1 MDEEAPPS
9 ESELQPLWQ
18 MAHNDCTDKFP
29 TGGAF
34 SNDNQQKEILAP
46 VGNATS
52 STDNNPP
59 EQGVS
64 HLFFI
69 TVTVLRLPFLLH
81 FQHPFT
87 TIHQK

>member
-18 MAHNDCTDKFP
+18 VACNDCKDKEVL
-29 TGGAF
+29 TGGALPY
-34 SNDNQQKEILAP
+34 DNQKKEILAP

-64 HLFFI
+64 HFSFI
-69 TVTVLRLPFLLH
+69 IVTVFIIPSHFSLILLG
-81 FQHPFT
+81 T
-87 TIHQK
+87 

>member
-9 ESELQPLWQ
+9 ESELQPTWQ
-18 MAHNDCTDKFP
+18 MAHNDCTDKEVL
-29 TGGAF
+29 TGDALPNG
-34 SNDNQQKEILAP
+34 NQQKKILAP

-64 HLFFI
+64 HLFFN
-69 TVTVLRLPFLLH
+69 TVTVLFLPYHVSLILL
-81 FQHPFT
+81 
-87 TIHQK
+87 

>member
-9 ESELQPLWQ
+9 ESELHPLWQ
-18 MAHNDCTDKFP
+18 MAHNDCTDKFL

-34 SNDNQQKEILAP
+34 SNNNQQKEILAP

-69 TVTVLRLPFLLH
+69 TVTVLFLPYHVSLILL
-81 FQHPFT
+81 
-87 TIHQK
+87 

>member
-18 MAHNDCTDKFP
+18 MAHNDCKDKEVL
-29 TGGAF
+29 TGGALPH
-34 SNDNQQKEILAP
+34 DNQQRETLAP

-59 EQGVS
+59 EQGVRRLS
-64 HLFFI
+64 FIIVTVFFI
-69 TVTVLRLPFLLH
+69 PCHVSLILL
-81 FQHPFT
+81 
-87 TIHQK
+87 

>member
-9 ESELQPLWQ
+9 ESEFQPLWQ
-18 MAHNDCTDKFP
+18 MARVDCTDELL
-29 TGGAF
+29 TGGALP
-34 SNDNQQKEILAP
+34 NGNQQKEILAP

-59 EQGVS
+59 EHGVS

-69 TVTVLRLPFLLH
+69 TVTVLFLLYH
-81 FQHPFT
+81 VSL
-87 TIHQK
+87 ILL

>member
-1 MDEEAPPS
+1 MDEEAPPL

-18 MAHNDCTDKFP
+18 MAHNDCTDKFL

-46 VGNATS
+46 VDNATS

-59 EQGVS
+59 EQGGESSVLHYCYCVVS
-64 HLFFI
+64 SISCLTHSALNII
-69 TVTVLRLPFLLH
+69 TE
-81 FQHPFT
+81 
-87 TIHQK
+87 I

>member
-18 MAHNDCTDKFP
+18 MAHNDCMDEFL

-34 SNDNQQKEILAP
+34 LNDNQQKEILAP

-69 TVTVLRLPFLLH
+69 TVTVLFLPCHVSLILL
-81 FQHPFT
+81 
-87 TIHQK
+87 

>member
-18 MAHNDCTDKFP
+18 MAHNDCKDKEVL
-29 TGGAF
+29 TGGTLQY
-34 SNDNQQKEILAP
+34 DNQQKEILAP
-46 VGNATS
+46 VGNTTS

-69 TVTVLRLPFLLH
+69 TVTVLFLPYHVSLILL
-81 FQHPFT
+81 
-87 TIHQK
+87 

>member
-18 MAHNDCTDKFP
+18 MAHNHCTDKFL
-29 TGGAF
+29 TGGAL
-34 SNDNQQKEILAP
+34 SNDNQLKEILAS

-69 TVTVLRLPFLLH
+69 TVTVLFLPCHVSLILLG
-81 FQHPFT
+81 T
-87 TIHQK
+87 

>member
-18 MAHNDCTDKFP
+18 MAHNDCTDKFL

-69 TVTVLRLPFLLH
+69 TATVLFLPYHVSLILF
-81 FQHPFT
+81 
-87 TIHQK
+87 

>member
-1 MDEEAPPS
+1 MDEEAPPL

-18 MAHNDCTDKFP
+18 MAHNDCTDKFL

-69 TVTVLRLPFLLH
+69 TVTVLFLPYHVSLILL
-81 FQHPFT
+81 
-87 TIHQK
+87 

>member
-1 MDEEAPPS
+1 MDEEAPPL

-18 MAHNDCTDKFP
+18 MAHNDYMDEFL

-34 SNDNQQKEILAP
+34 SNNNQQKEILAP
-46 VGNATS
+46 AGNTTS

-69 TVTVLRLPFLLH
+69 TVTVLFLPYHVSLILL
-81 FQHPFT
+81 
-87 TIHQK
+87 